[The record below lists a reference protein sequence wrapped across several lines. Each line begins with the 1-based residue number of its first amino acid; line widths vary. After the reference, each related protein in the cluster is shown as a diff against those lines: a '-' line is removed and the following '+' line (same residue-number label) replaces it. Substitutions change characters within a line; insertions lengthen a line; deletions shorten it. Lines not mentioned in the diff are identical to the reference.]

1 MNIDIVCQLLTQILR
16 QDLQTVYSSEN
27 PGVFTDAR
35 CYMDWIAGQYNMRLP
50 SDYVASS
57 CSEQR
62 IVNPT
67 LTKNTDFG
75 VGTGDIND
83 IEKDDCQALFD
94 YYYTEEETSFKNC
107 SDFPKLQLEAPV
119 NEADCGDHG
128 CTPSC
133 RYVDNFHQECKAE
146 TIKGCFEDSLVHVKN
161 GTCAFNQTIDGVE
174 EKTWDSCR
182 LEGSEGFSY
191 NIYVCQD
198 KRGKIGTCANNCRGV
213 SPNSILIGGVAPF
226 FAAAV
231 SAQTFLQPVLLGAA
245 GIGAIGAGAGG
256 ASVFLNNQQ
265 CPNTRPCRVS
275 YHLPMMCQLPP
286 SPQSFRPQ
294 RPCTTNPGR
303 RVCCR
308 LVGRGGRAQC
318 PRRCPC

>member
-1 MNIDIVCQLLTQILR
+1 
-16 QDLQTVYSSEN
+16 
-27 PGVFTDAR
+27 
-35 CYMDWIAGQYNMRLP
+35 MRLP
-50 SDYVASS
+50 VDYVPSS

-62 IVNPT
+62 NA
-67 LTKNTDFG
+67 KNTGLG

-83 IEKDDCQALFD
+83 IEKDECQALFD
-94 YYYTEEETSFKNC
+94 YYYTEEGANFKNC
-107 SDFPKLQLEAPV
+107 SDFPKLQPEPP
-119 NEADCGDHG
+119 ETCGNQG
-128 CTPSC
+128 CTPNC
-133 RYVDNFHQECKAE
+133 RDVDNFHFNCKNK
-146 TIKGCFEDSLVHVKN
+146 IIFGCFEDRLVHVKN
-161 GTCAFNQTIDGVE
+161 GTCAFNQLVDGDE
-174 EKTWDSCR
+174 QRNETTWEKCR

-191 NIYVCQD
+191 NIYQCQD
-198 KRGKIGTCANNCRGV
+198 KRGKKGTCANNCRGV

-245 GIGAIGAGAGG
+245 GVGALGAGAGG

-318 PRRCPC
+318 PRRCLC